1 MPELEGK
8 TVLIT
13 GSGSLGGIGADT
25 ALLFAQ
31 HGAEVLVSGRHT
43 ERGQRVVETILQ
55 AGGTARFLLA
65 DLANLD
71 DVARLADEAGDVDVL
86 VNNAAGYKLES
97 SLKLTAEDFS
107 LMYDT
112 IVRAAFFLVQKLAP
126 RMVARRS
133 GSIVNVSSTAAS
145 VALPGG
151 MSLYGSAKAAMDS
164 LTRYWAAEFAEGNV
178 RVNAVAVGPTST
190 DNVTA
195 AMKSLGPGVI
205 EGMAASIPLGRWA
218 SPREISQIIL
228 FLASE
233 RSSFATGGVFAA
245 DGGKVA
251 V

>member
-31 HGAEVLVSGRHT
+31 QGAEVLVSGRDT
-43 ERGQRVVETILQ
+43 ERGQRVVETIVQ

-65 DLANLD
+65 DLANLG
-71 DVARLADEAGDVDVL
+71 DVAR
-86 VNNAAGYKLES
+86 
-97 SLKLTAEDFS
+97 
-107 LMYDT
+107 
-112 IVRAAFFLVQKLAP
+112 LAP

-164 LTRYWAAEFAEGNV
+164 LTRYWAAEFAESNV

>member
-31 HGAEVLVSGRHT
+31 QGAEVLVSGRET
-43 ERGQRVVETILQ
+43 ERGQRVVETIVQ

-97 SLKLTAEDFS
+97 SLRLTAEDFS

-151 MSLYGSAKAAMDS
+151 CHCTVRRRPRWIRSPGIGLPSSPKAMYGS
-164 LTRYWAAEFAEGNV
+164 TRWQLARPA
-178 RVNAVAVGPTST
+178 PTT
-190 DNVTA
+190 
-195 AMKSLGPGVI
+195 
-205 EGMAASIPLGRWA
+205 
-218 SPREISQIIL
+218 
-228 FLASE
+228 
-233 RSSFATGGVFAA
+233 
-245 DGGKVA
+245 
-251 V
+251 

>member
-13 GSGSLGGIGADT
+13 GSGSLGGIGADA

-31 HGAEVLVSGRHT
+31 QGAEVLVSGRHT

-55 AGGTARFLLA
+55 AGGAARFLLA

-112 IVRAAFFLVQKLAP
+112 I
-126 RMVARRS
+126 
-133 GSIVNVSSTAAS
+133 
-145 VALPGG
+145 
-151 MSLYGSAKAAMDS
+151 
-164 LTRYWAAEFAEGNV
+164 
-178 RVNAVAVGPTST
+178 
-190 DNVTA
+190 
-195 AMKSLGPGVI
+195 
-205 EGMAASIPLGRWA
+205 
-218 SPREISQIIL
+218 L

>member
-1 MPELEGK
+1 M
-8 TVLIT
+8 
-13 GSGSLGGIGADT
+13 
-25 ALLFAQ
+25 
-31 HGAEVLVSGRHT
+31 
-43 ERGQRVVETILQ
+43 VETILQ

-71 DVARLADEAGDVDVL
+71 DVARLADEAGEVDVL

-133 GSIVNVSSTAAS
+133 GSIVNVSSTAAL

-164 LTRYWAAEFAEGNV
+164 LTRYWAAEFAGGNV
-178 RVNAVAVGPTST
+178 RVNAVAALV
-190 DNVTA
+190 
-195 AMKSLGPGVI
+195 
-205 EGMAASIPLGRWA
+205 
-218 SPREISQIIL
+218 
-228 FLASE
+228 
-233 RSSFATGGVFAA
+233 
-245 DGGKVA
+245 
-251 V
+251 

>member
-1 MPELEGK
+1 MSEFEGK

-13 GSGSLGGIGADT
+13 GSGSLGGIGAD
-25 ALLFAQ
+25 AAQLFAEE
-31 HGAEVLVSGRHT
+31 GAEVLVSGRNT
-43 ERGQRVVETILQ
+43 ERGQDVVETILK

-65 DLANLD
+65 DLADLD
-71 DVARLADEAGDVDVL
+71 DVARLADEAGEVDVL
-86 VNNAAGYKLES
+86 VNNAAGYNLGTSQE
-97 SLKLTAEDFS
+97 LTPEDFS

-112 IVRAAFFLVQKLAP
+112 IVRAPYFLVQKLAP
-126 RMVARRS
+126 RMRARRS

-151 MSLYGSAKAAMDS
+151 LSLYGSSKAALDS
-164 LTRYWAAEFAEGNV
+164 LTRYWAAEFAESNV
-178 RVNAVAVGPTST
+178 RVNSVAVGPTST

-195 AMKSLGPGVI
+195 TMSALGPGVL

-218 SPREISQIIL
+218 TPREISQMIL
-228 FLASE
+228 FLGSE
-233 RSSFATGGVFAA
+233 RSSFSTGGVFAA